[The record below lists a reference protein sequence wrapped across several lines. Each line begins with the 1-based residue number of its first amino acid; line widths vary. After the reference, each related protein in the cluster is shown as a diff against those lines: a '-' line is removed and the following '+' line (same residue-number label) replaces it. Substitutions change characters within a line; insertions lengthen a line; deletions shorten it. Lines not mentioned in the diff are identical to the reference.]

1 MEFLTRQFSYIFSIL
16 LFVFFLNVKSIYFT
30 TSPGSLFW
38 GLALQTG
45 TPQTEVTG

>member
-1 MEFLTRQFSYIFSIL
+1 MEFLTRHSFLTYFP
-16 LFVFFLNVKSIYFT
+16 FCCFLNVKSIYFT
-30 TSPGSLFW
+30 TIPGSLFW